1 MKTVADRVEL
11 ALDAAL
17 GMTFPASDPVAIS
30 IPEVLARPAAGQSD
44 PDRGIHPATSP
55 TLHDERRAAR

>member
-1 MKTVADRVEL
+1 MKTVADCVDL

-30 IPEVLARPAAGQSD
+30 IPEVLAKPAAGESD
-44 PDRGIHPATSP
+44 PGRAIHPAMSER
-55 TLHDERRAAR
+55 ERRNSARRG